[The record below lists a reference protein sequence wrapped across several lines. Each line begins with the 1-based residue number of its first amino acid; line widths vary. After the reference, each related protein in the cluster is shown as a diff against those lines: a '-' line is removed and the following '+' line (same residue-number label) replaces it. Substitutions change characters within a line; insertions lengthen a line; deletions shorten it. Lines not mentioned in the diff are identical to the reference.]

1 MRRKKTFYHHLVS
14 TEEISIELDKL
25 GLSEHERIELL
36 EIAENT
42 IHYTIIDIVLS
53 ELKEEDKKTFL
64 EHHVKSNHETTLRYL
79 KEKID
84 DLESRIKES
93 AEILK
98 SNFLKDIKELKSLS

>member
-14 TEEISIELDKL
+14 TEEISIELEKL
-25 GLSEHERIELL
+25 GLPEHEQIELL

-64 EHHVKSNHETTLRYL
+64 EHHAKSNHEITLRYL